1 MISCLFVYELTTTTT
16 TTTTNEDDE
25 IYASRLYTMSGAQ
38 NIMR

>member
-1 MISCLFVYELTTTTT
+1 MISCLFVYELATT

>member
-1 MISCLFVYELTTTTT
+1 MISCLFVYELATTT

>member
-1 MISCLFVYELTTTTT
+1 MISCLFVYELAT